1 MLFLPALFAPHHR
14 LRAGITARWSE
25 RTDSGTGK
33 RRLQASALGWVQ
45 RLKRVF
51 SINVERCDRCG
62 GAGHGR
68 KYGKRTLQPSRP
80 RPSGVG
86 TTCQATPFT
95 VETEEFTDFTPPKP
109 VECREHYEK
118 RWFILP
124 MPSSHFPRALRKANI
139 PLRLGFVPDI
149 DMIHFNTDLLYTR
162 AGHRLREAWLDRR
175 FTLTDLE
182 RAYQLGMREGAI
194 NVLRRRY
201 IKASERVSDAL
212 TKISDAHQWPP
223 DAAAALEFNWS
234 PQAARR
240 RPPATDR

>member
-1 MLFLPALFAPHHR
+1 
-14 LRAGITARWSE
+14 
-25 RTDSGTGK
+25 
-33 RRLQASALGWVQ
+33 
-45 RLKRVF
+45 
-51 SINVERCDRCG
+51 
-62 GAGHGR
+62 
-68 KYGKRTLQPSRP
+68 
-80 RPSGVG
+80 
-86 TTCQATPFT
+86 
-95 VETEEFTDFTPPKP
+95 
-109 VECREHYEK
+109 
-118 RWFILP
+118 

-149 DMIHFNTDLLYTR
+149 DMVRFNTDLLYTR

-175 FTLTDLE
+175 IALADLQGAIM
-182 RAYQLGMREGAI
+182 RGMRGGAL
-194 NVLRRRY
+194 NPLRRRY